1 MGSEEIRLLNANEV
15 YPDNGTTPAAPADP
29 PPPHPLPRWAYPR
42 QVFDVLKGE
51 PYQVP
56 ETLIEQLKDSLARA
70 VANLVDEALAQK
82 KVPQGYYIVR
92 RLNLPNWLR

>member
-1 MGSEEIRLLNANEV
+1 
-15 YPDNGTTPAAPADP
+15 
-29 PPPHPLPRWAYPR
+29 
-42 QVFDVLKGE
+42 VFDVLKGE
-51 PYQVP
+51 PYHVP

-92 RLNLPNWLR
+92 RLYLPSWLR